1 MGLQKF
7 NPFKRDSPNLP
18 DVVIPLAD
26 GPAHFLSEKTDKE
39 TSPSLDGASSSE
51 NGAAGPKGSTPL
63 TLEALRAEIEA
74 DVSTS
79 THDSAYDRMFLLDFL
94 TGPCVEASC
103 NWILCSNSRTQARQ
117 R

>member
-1 MGLQKF
+1 MGLEKF
-7 NPFKRDSPNLP
+7 NPFKRDSPNFP

-51 NGAAGPKGSTPL
+51 NGAAGPKGSTSTPL

-79 THDSAYDRMFLLDFL
+79 THDSAYDRTFLLDFL

-103 NWILCSNSRTQARQ
+103 NWIL
-117 R
+117 